1 MTYAEANAALEAL
14 EARFDEACRVYR
26 AARAAVRR
34 SRSAKNFAALQDAE
48 ATADRLAAQTL
59 AARDVAARIH
69 RFEARAA
76 RIAARPA
83 TPQQLALF
91 A

>member
-1 MTYAEANAALEAL
+1 MTYAEAHAALEAL
-14 EARFDEACRVYR
+14 EAQFDAACIAYR
-26 AARAAVRR
+26 AALAAVRR

-59 AARDVAARIH
+59 AAKDVAARLH
-69 RFEARAA
+69 RLEARAA
-76 RIAARPA
+76 RIAARPVG
-83 TPQQLALF
+83 PVQLALF